1 MVKNALH
8 GREVHFLYLFS
19 NSSLRR
25 RVALARRG
33 RLFTALRFS
42 ALTVMMMVVLAA
54 LAVVMMVMVV
64 VMVMVMGTSPHTGE
78 QRHGALQTLGDAV
91 GELVKAH
98 PEGVFRRGV
107 GDVFARDI

>member
-19 NSSLRR
+19 NSALRR
-25 RVALARRG
+25 IVALARRG
-33 RLFTALRFS
+33 RLFTALRFA
-42 ALTVMMMVVLAA
+42 ALT
-54 LAVVMMVMVV
+54 VVMMVMVV